1 MGRVSTMKLGFR
13 RTGMSKIMFIIV
25 SLLLVAF
32 LGSIILTFVGDF
44 ITSAVGGG
52 SPMSVVS
59 DLLGGI

>member
-1 MGRVSTMKLGFR
+1 MKIVGRGK
-13 RTGMSKIMFIIV
+13 GMSKIMFIIV

-32 LGSIILTFVGDF
+32 LGSIVLTFIGDF
-44 ITSAVGGG
+44 ISASVGGG